1 MRVGQLSDPYN
12 QCEDDGVD
20 LTISGLPEDLED
32 PEPDELEEVTR
43 SGPDE
48 PDGDFDD
55 DNDVV
60 VDTEDG
66 EVIDAEVSDE
76 ADDDAESDDSGED
89 GDDDGEDEDDEEV
102 AYDLTEW
109 DDEHLDA
116 LFDQLDAADLAYLW
130 DGEEL
135 FIQASDEQAVDEVLE
150 KVSNP
155 DALAADDDSDGGG
168 WLLGELFV
176 AADRLQHDPEEHETV
191 ATLLQL
197 ATAAEESEPPYGLSE
212 AEWEQLKERVTALAT
227 ALEQDKPD
235 ADTVIEAAK
244 ELRSHTRPYV

>member
-1 MRVGQLSDPYN
+1 VGQLSDPYN
-12 QCEDDGVD
+12 QGEDDGVD

>member
-1 MRVGQLSDPYN
+1 MGQLSDPYN